1 MIISW
6 GILIWTGSTGS
17 QKAVGYIY
25 VSLLKIPWYFNSQFH
40 ILFNFEL
47 DDWYLYAVFMYYS
60 ILMSF
65 LSEFSHC
72 LVALCLPALV
82 YIYICNLEYWP
93 LSCFVR
99 FSFKN
104 IVCRQFEHCWLDSQA
119 IGSIISC
126 LVLLILCVL
135 KSKKLVMLEIFMI
148 GSNWMY

>member
-1 MIISW
+1 MNGFNWFTKGCWIYLRVIVKNTLVFQFTISYTLQLW
-6 GILIWTGSTGS
+6 VGWLIS
-17 QKAVGYIY
+17 VCCFY
-25 VSLLKIPWYFNSQFH
+25 V
-40 ILFNFEL
+40 LFNI
-47 DDWYLYAVFMYYS
+47 DVFP
-60 ILMSF
+60 IRVFTL
-65 LSEFSHC
+65 FSGSMF
-72 LVALCLPALV
+72 ARFSV
-82 YIYICNLEYWP
+82 YIYIYNLEYWP